1 MMRVLEVVGLAKRFG
16 DLTALDAVSF
26 TAEAGQI
33 IGLCGPAGAGKTVA
47 LDCLSGFTE
56 PDGGRVIVDGY
67 EVTRLSP
74 AQLAR
79 AGVGRTFQNVRPVGA
94 PTAAE
99 AVARALARGRRRAWS
114 SLLRSWRGA
123 ERWNRARELLE
134 RVGLV
139 ADADRPA
146 AALTAG
152 MRRRLEL
159 ARALAAEPRLLL
171 LDAPLSA
178 LALDEAHLVTGA
190 IAELRAGGTTVVV
203 AEREPRAIAALA
215 DRVIAL
221 DRGVM
226 VASERAQGPAPA
238 RPLVA
243 NCRS

>member
-1 MMRVLEVVGLAKRFG
+1 MAAPWSGASASRPSTRMRSWRTCAPSRAGGRPREAADGAQTRRERDSARRRPARGPPADSPMMRVLEVVGLAKRFG

-139 ADADRPA
+139 AD
-146 AALTAG
+146 
-152 MRRRLEL
+152 
-159 ARALAAEPRLLL
+159 
-171 LDAPLSA
+171 
-178 LALDEAHLVTGA
+178 
-190 IAELRAGGTTVVV
+190 
-203 AEREPRAIAALA
+203 
-215 DRVIAL
+215 
-221 DRGVM
+221 
-226 VASERAQGPAPA
+226 
-238 RPLVA
+238 
-243 NCRS
+243 